1 MSDSTFP
8 KWLGVQKFSGGI
20 TISVSNRQK
29 STTLF
34 FGSQLDEWVE
44 THLSIAMALYNGETD
59 TLNTQLPSQIDELK
73 ATEPT

>member
-1 MSDSTFP
+1 VEELSSKP
-8 KWLGVQKFSGGI
+8 
-20 TISVSNRQK
+20 
-29 STTLF
+29 TTLF